1 MPTSPVASAA
11 EKVAN
16 KATGTTE
23 ANIGGVKA
31 SAEELRGKA
40 KGKAEEVKG
49 AWPRDYGV
57 DQQEENASYIAEE

>member
-16 KATGTTE
+16 KATGTE

-40 KGKAEEVKG
+40 KAEEVKG
-49 AWPRDYGV
+49 EVKGAAKEAKGKV
-57 DQQEENASYIAEE
+57 EGSL